1 MEQVKEFSLTKALL
15 LHDKLT
21 YNNVL
26 LQVENGR
33 IHYTC

>member
-1 MEQVKEFSLTKALL
+1 MEQVKEFSLTKTLL

-26 LQVENGR
+26 ENGR
-33 IHYTC
+33 IHYTS